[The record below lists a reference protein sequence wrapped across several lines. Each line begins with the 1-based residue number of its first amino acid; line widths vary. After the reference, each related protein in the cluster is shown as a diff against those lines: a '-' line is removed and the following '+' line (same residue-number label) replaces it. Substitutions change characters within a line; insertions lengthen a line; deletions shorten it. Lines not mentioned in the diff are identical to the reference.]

1 MKNRQLFLKDP
12 IQSELLNNGVAEVRD
27 IQSQSE
33 LQTLRYELETFVCE
47 GQYATG
53 LARILGSYLRNLDK
67 PEQPAVWVGGFF
79 GSGKSHLVKML
90 CSLWVDFEIP
100 DKATARGI
108 AKLPTDITDL
118 LRELSTAGKRCGN
131 AQRRGWRER
140 PAGTAQHHLSFRWSA
155 GEIPHLALCH
165 MAQATRHLRT
175 GDARGR
181 RCRQAFPQ
189 GIA

>member
-1 MKNRQLFLKDP
+1 MKNRELFLKDP
-12 IQSELLNNGVAEVRD
+12 LQSELLNNGVAEVRD
-27 IQSQSE
+27 IQSHSE

-90 CSLWVDFEIP
+90 RSLWVDFEFP

-118 LRELSTAGKRCGN
+118 LRELSTVGKRCGGLH
-131 AQRRGWRER
+131 AA
-140 PAGTAQHHLSFRWSA
+140 AGTLSA
-155 GEIPHLALCH
+155 GAGESVRLALLSIVFRS
-165 MAQATRHLRT
+165 AGLPEKYPL
-175 GDARGR
+175 ARLSCGSSDR
-181 RCRQAFPQ
+181 ASTHR
-189 GIA
+189 